1 MLPPVD
7 VSTINKYTQIQGL
20 TGYVLDLLDLLAR
33 NITM

>member
-20 TGYVLDLLDLLAR
+20 TGYALDLLR
-33 NITM
+33 NIIM